1 MDESVLEPLE
11 VAILRTLLYA
21 DVFAFPMTVRELHHF
36 LIHDRSASLNEVEEA
51 LANSSWLEARLCR
64 HNGYVAVAGRDELIA
79 VRDTRERVAQQLW
92 PRAVRYGR
100 WLAWLPF
107 VRMVALTGAL
117 AVRNAPAEDDDFDYL
132 IVAASARVWTARAFA
147 ILLVRVARLF
157 GAEVCPNYVVAESAL
172 AQERRNVFIAHEIA
186 QMVPVYHVQVFER
199 VRDDNRWMD
208 RFLPNAIQPFYDES
222 REQIG
227 ALGRIFKTA
236 LEALL
241 GGRLGDKLEQW
252 EYRRKLKRFAQ
263 ALQADGSAAQLDAQ
277 RVKGHFEDHGQR
289 VLTQFQKRLQCNGI
303 PDGADFSGS
312 N

>member
-1 MDESVLEPLE
+1 MKSGQESLE

-36 LIHDRSASLNEVEEA
+36 LIHDRPVSLSEVEGT
-51 LANSSWLEARLCR
+51 LANSAWLAARLYR
-64 HNGYVAVAGRDELIA
+64 HNGYVAVAGSDDLIA
-79 VRDTRERVAQQLW
+79 VRDAREAVARRLW

-117 AVRNAPAEDDDFDYL
+117 AVRNAPNEDDDFDYL
-132 IVAASARVWTARAFA
+132 IVAAATRVWTARAFA
-147 ILLVRVARLF
+147 ILLVRVVRLL
-157 GAEVCPNYVVAESAL
+157 GAEVCPNYVVAEEAL
-172 AQERRNVFIAHEIA
+172 VQERCNVFIAHEIA
-186 QMVPVYHVQVFER
+186 QMVPLYHPQVFTR
-199 VRDDNRWMD
+199 TRDVNRWMGH
-208 RFLPNAIQPFYDES
+208 FLPNASRPFYDES
-222 REQIG
+222 QVQIG
-227 ALGRIFKTA
+227 PVGRLVKAA

-252 EYRRKLKRFAQ
+252 EYRRKLKRFAPVMRT
-263 ALQADGSAAQLDAQ
+263 DGSAAQLDSR

-289 VLTQFQKRLQCNGI
+289 VLAQFEERLRQYGL
-303 PDGADFSGS
+303 ADVRVGGDS